1 MNQIL
6 KYCVKVLKMSKSICK
21 FEYKDFTSIKICI
34 TQYFKIWF
42 IQSLIFLSLKKKKKI
57 TELSLIS
64 QLANLPVI
72 FYHKANKEI

>member
-1 MNQIL
+1 MHIL
-6 KYCVKVLKMSKSICK
+6 IEVKSLYSNLHI
-21 FEYKDFTSIKICI
+21 DFDIFRTL

-72 FYHKANKEI
+72 FYHLGLSLSSINVLFPSI